1 MEMSKRT
8 VDWLAIDLLSH
19 ETRKRQAARAM
30 TLEERTKRAL
40 AKARP
45 FSPKPASHIASQT
58 GYSHEHR

>member
-8 VDWLAIDLLSH
+8 VDWLAIDLAHH

-40 AKARP
+40 AKGEALLAQARL
-45 FSPKPASHIASQT
+45 SHRLSN
-58 GYSHEHR
+58 RV

>member
-30 TLEERTKRAL
+30 TLEERTKIAL
-40 AKARP
+40 AKGEALLAQARRAH
-45 FSPKPASHIASQT
+45 KLADKD
-58 GYSHEHR
+58 